1 MAQSNHPFLLWWR
14 KLQNHFVPTTARQT
28 EDVWMALVY
37 AIRISQQMI
46 VQLLFT
52 KYRRFFGKSDV
63 NCHLNSEKK
72 SNKATLHLISN
83 FTIVSAMAS
92 GYYFGDCIRN
102 PAILLLLSVPSPEI
116 VMSRIVKDCGY
127 YAKIERHL
135 YSRWTL
141 VTAMVILNIF
151 ISYNID

>member
-1 MAQSNHPFLLWWR
+1 
-14 KLQNHFVPTTARQT
+14 
-28 EDVWMALVY
+28 MALVY

-52 KYRRFFGKSDV
+52 KYRPFFGKSDV

-102 PAILLLLSVPSPEI
+102 PPILLLLSVPSPEI

-135 YSRWTL
+135 YSR
-141 VTAMVILNIF
+141 
-151 ISYNID
+151 